1 MSWPTVTLSECGEVQ
16 GGLQVSRKRQSLP
29 IQRPYLRVANVYRD
43 RLDLSEV
50 KKIQTTELEA
60 TRTRLQ
66 QGDLLFVEGHA
77 NPNEVGRVALWDGSI
92 ADCLH
97 QNHLIRVRL
106 DPSVLLPAFAVKWF
120 NSPAGASHFRRAGK
134 TTSGLNTISASTVR
148 SAPTPLPSI
157 TEQRRIA
164 AVLDRANDLRAKQ
177 LAAQSTL
184 EGLVDSIF
192 LEMFGDPA
200 TQNRFESTALGDLV
214 DFYSGGTPSKSKP
227 EYWDGQLPWFSP
239 KDLKKPY
246 LWDSAD
252 HISEDVPNET
262 AIRKLP
268 ADTVVLVVRGMILAH
283 TVPVSLI
290 RVPATV
296 NQDLKALLPR
306 NPVSPLFLQ
315 TALRVQHQ
323 RILGLVSTAAH
334 GTKKLETQSLR
345 EVRIPRPGHLAEEQ
359 FSRRVRQSGF
369 LSDELTQVTGEL
381 DLLFNSIQSRA
392 FSGQL

>member
-1 MSWPTVTLSECGEVQ
+1 MNTVALAEIAEVRLGRQ
-16 GGLQVSRKRQSLP
+16 RSPKNHSGPQNRK
-29 IQRPYLRVANVYRD
+29 YLRAANVGWD
-43 RLDLSEV
+43 GLKLDDIKTMNFTDAEMEIYKL
-50 KKIQTTELEA
+50 
-60 TRTRLQ
+60 RP
-66 QGDLLFVEGHA
+66 GDLLLNEASGS
-77 NPNEVGRVALWDGSI
+77 PNEVGKPAIWMGEI
-92 ADCLH
+92 EDCAF
-97 QNHLIRVRL
+97 QNTLLRVR
-106 DPSVLLPAFAVKWF
+106 PSAEVDSRYLFHYLRQQAVTAAFARGSRGVGIHHLGREALSKW
-120 NSPAGASHFRRAGK
+120 P
-134 TTSGLNTISASTVR
+134 V
-148 SAPTPLPSI
+148 PLPRLD
-157 TEQRRIA
+157 EQRRIA
-164 AVLDRANDLRAKQ
+164 AVLDRVNDLRAKQ
-177 LAAQSTL
+177 LAAQSAL
-184 EGLVDSIF
+184 DGLVDSIF

-246 LWDSAD
+246 LWDSVD
-252 HISEDVPNET
+252 HISDAVPNET

-345 EVRIPRPGHLAEEQ
+345 EVRIPRPGHLAEDQ
-359 FSRRVRQSGF
+359 FGRRVRQSGF

-381 DLLFNSIQSRA
+381 DSLFNSIQSRA
-392 FSGQL
+392 FSGRL